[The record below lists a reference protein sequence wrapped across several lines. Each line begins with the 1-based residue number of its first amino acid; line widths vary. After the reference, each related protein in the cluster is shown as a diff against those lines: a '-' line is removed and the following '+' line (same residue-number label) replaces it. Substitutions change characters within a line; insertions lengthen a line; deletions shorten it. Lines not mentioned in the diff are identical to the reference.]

1 MIRSKAEIFKQCGQV
16 CRVFQL
22 GRFGYYLFGLI
33 VGQDAVSAQAETVLD
48 LLIGQAVAILIGAAG
63 IIHRFGV
70 YLTAY
75 GHLYPAVP
83 AQGILAA
90 QLGILRGPC
99 MVTFLAKASSRGS
112 FSAILSCQAGP
123 GLYPKASSAIA
134 MGPLNCTST

>member
-70 YLTAY
+70 Y
-75 GHLYPAVP
+75 
-83 AQGILAA
+83 
-90 QLGILRGPC
+90 
-99 MVTFLAKASSRGS
+99 
-112 FSAILSCQAGP
+112 
-123 GLYPKASSAIA
+123 
-134 MGPLNCTST
+134 